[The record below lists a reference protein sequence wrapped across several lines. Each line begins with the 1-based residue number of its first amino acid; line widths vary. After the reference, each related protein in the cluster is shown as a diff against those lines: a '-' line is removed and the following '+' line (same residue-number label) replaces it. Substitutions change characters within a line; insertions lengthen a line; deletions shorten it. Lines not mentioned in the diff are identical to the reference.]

1 MIRNMDVC
9 VLCNQNFKK
18 IKRGYT
24 KRRVTQRVDSLRH
37 FSILDVLKQLYD
49 YQVQ

>member
-1 MIRNMDVC
+1 MDVC

-24 KRRVTQRVDSLRH
+24 KRRVTQRVDRRY
-37 FSILDVLKQLYD
+37 FTILDVLKQLYD